1 MNNPDVEALSLHEH
15 ATALEQQRDL
25 LPAAGFPVQVS
36 DPVALSRQITQL
48 GSFITAL
55 GTEFTTRITD
65 QSAPD
70 HALGAAG
77 AYAEA
82 IGHLG
87 QAACDLGE
95 AAEQLTYLRRT
106 DDKRHDP
113 KARELRHNARQ
124 VIGFA
129 SEGARGELQQAARTL
144 RQAASVIAPDDNRVQ
159 AARSRSATAVAT
171 GPAPNPATP
180 PTPPPL
186 TPARPSSGNHL

>member
-1 MNNPDVEALSLHEH
+1 MNTPDGESLALHEH
-15 ATALEQQRDL
+15 AITLEQQRDL

-36 DPVALSRQITQL
+36 DPVALSRQIAQL
-48 GSFITAL
+48 GSLITAM

-70 HALGAAG
+70 HALRVAG

-87 QAACDLGE
+87 RAASDLGE

-106 DDKRHDP
+106 DEKRHDP
-113 KARELRHNARQ
+113 KAQGLRQNAGQ

-129 SEGARGELQQAARTL
+129 SENARGELQQAARSL
-144 RQAASVIAPDDNRVQ
+144 RQTASVIAPDDNRVQ
-159 AARSRSATAVAT
+159 AARSRSATAVAA
-171 GPAPNPATP
+171 GPAPNPV
-180 PTPPPL
+180 PPPAS
-186 TPARPSSGNHL
+186 PAFSAARFR

>member
-1 MNNPDVEALSLHEH
+1 MNTPDGESLALHEH

-36 DPVALSRQITQL
+36 DPVALSRQIAQL
-48 GSFITAL
+48 GSLITAM

-70 HALGAAG
+70 HALRAAG

-87 QAACDLGE
+87 RAVSDLGE

-106 DDKRHDP
+106 DEKRHD
-113 KARELRHNARQ
+113 LRAQGLRQNARQ

-159 AARSRSATAVAT
+159 AARSRSAAAVAA
-171 GPAPNPATP
+171 GPAPNPA
-180 PTPPPL
+180 PPPAS
-186 TPARPSSGNHL
+186 PALSAARFR